1 MTRRSKVGLYLAV
14 VIDMLR
20 WQVVGRS
27 MQPHMNAGLA
37 TDALRIALRSG
48 VAWEPE

>member
-27 MQPHMNAGLA
+27 MHPHMNAGLA